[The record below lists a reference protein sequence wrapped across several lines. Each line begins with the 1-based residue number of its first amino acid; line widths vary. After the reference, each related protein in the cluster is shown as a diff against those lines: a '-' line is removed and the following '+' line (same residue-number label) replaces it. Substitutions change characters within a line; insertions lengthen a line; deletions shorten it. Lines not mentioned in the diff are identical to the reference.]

1 LIDDPRGEIDYEEV
15 GSGPTVLCVPG
26 SWATRSA
33 WRNIREAL
41 VSSRF
46 RIVTTSLLG
55 YGGTAER
62 RTAADFSIEHEVEI
76 IEAVWRRTGGRVH
89 LVGHSYGSQACL
101 AVATRS
107 AVPIASLCVIEPTS
121 INLLRRAGELALYE
135 EMLTFR
141 DRYFQAF
148 ERGDREAARLVV
160 DLHDGE
166 GSFDALPPRVREF
179 VVANTATNVLDW
191 RSHLAW
197 DAPLP
202 AYSGI
207 GVPCLVI
214 RGERGHAYVAASAR
228 ILSGIIP
235 NASLATVSCAAHSVT
250 ATHPKEIAKLI
261 AEHVSNA
268 EANL

>member
-1 LIDDPRGEIDYEEV
+1 MIEDPRGEIDYEEV

-33 WRNIREAL
+33 WRGVSEAL
-41 VSSRF
+41 SCRF

-55 YGGTAER
+55 YGRTAER
-62 RTAADFSIEHEVEI
+62 RTTADFSIDREAEI
-76 IEAVWRRTGGRVH
+76 IEAVLRRAGGRVH

-101 AVATRS
+101 AVATRR
-107 AVPIASLCVIEPTS
+107 AVPIASLCVVEPTS

-135 EMLTFR
+135 QMLTFR
-141 DRYFQAF
+141 DSYFQAF

-160 DLHDGE
+160 DLHDGD
-166 GSFDALPPRVREF
+166 GSFDALPPRVRDF
-179 VVANTATNVLDW
+179 VMANTATNVLDW
-191 RSHLAW
+191 RSHLGW

-207 GVPCLVI
+207 AVPCLVI
-214 RGERGHAYVAASAR
+214 RGERGHAYVATSAE

-235 NASLATVSCAAHSVT
+235 NASLATISGAAHSVT
-250 ATHPKEIAKLI
+250 ATHSTDVARMI
-261 AEHVSNA
+261 AEHVSKV